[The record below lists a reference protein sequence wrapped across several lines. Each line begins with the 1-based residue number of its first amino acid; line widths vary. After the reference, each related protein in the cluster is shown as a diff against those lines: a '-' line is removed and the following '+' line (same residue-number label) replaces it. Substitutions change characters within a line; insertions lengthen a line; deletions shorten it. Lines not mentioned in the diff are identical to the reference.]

1 MLDWDVPP
9 PAGGAPSPGRPATR
23 GAHRLPIEED
33 GGEGDQ
39 RKTCSVFLWN
49 LFHEGSHWIESVF
62 IVLDKGDRSSLVS
75 FKTVS
80 W

>member
-1 MLDWDVPP
+1 MGLSP
-9 PAGGAPSPGRPATR
+9 PAGGAPSPGRPAMR

-75 FKTVS
+75 FKTVN